1 MPSQQSLAYIDALDA
16 LYRESVTALRGAL
29 SRYIMSGERPDPA
42 ARAAGAFCYPEIRV
56 RYDGSP
62 AATAPGRAFGRL
74 HVPGDYAVSV
84 TQPAL
89 FRDYLAEQLDYLIE
103 DYGAEVSI
111 GRSDEEI
118 AYPYVLDAEIDLTG
132 AAAVELARIFPATE
146 LAHIGDEIADG
157 LAVSGVGPR
166 PLALFEAG
174 RTDFSLARLRHYTD
188 RKSVV

>member
-1 MPSQQSLAYIDALDA
+1 MPSPRSLAHVDALEA
-16 LYRESVTALRGAL
+16 LYRDSVTMLRGAL
-29 SRYIMSGERPDPA
+29 SLYIASGQRPDPA
-42 ARAAGAFCYPEIRV
+42 ARAGGAFCYPEIRL

-62 AATAPGRAFGRL
+62 SSTAPGRAFGRL
-74 HVPGDYAVSV
+74 HVPGDYAISV

-89 FRDYLAEQLDYLIE
+89 FRDYLAEQLDYLIA

-118 AYPYVLDAEIDLTG
+118 PYPYVLDAEIDLTG

-157 LAVSGVGPR
+157 IVRPGSGP
-166 PLALFEAG
+166 
-174 RTDFSLARLRHYTD
+174 
-188 RKSVV
+188 